1 MITAQSGSFW
11 YFEKVAFLFI
21 FTPMSFRN
29 LCVLITVLA
38 VNNEEILFCRIGFY
52 FMQGWTV
59 TTDGRFCLKILSCDQ
74 GSGNENKNPFS
85 DQSNVADFYLWILL
99 PADNPESAET

>member
-1 MITAQSGSFW
+1 
-11 YFEKVAFLFI
+11 
-21 FTPMSFRN
+21 
-29 LCVLITVLA
+29 
-38 VNNEEILFCRIGFY
+38 
-52 FMQGWTV
+52 MQGWTV